1 MQVQSQLLANSG
13 ETCAS
18 RLAWLDRLGA
28 VIVAES
34 FRRFGCQDT
43 SSSHTVLP
51 EDPVLEPHEQT

>member
-13 ETCAS
+13 ETCAC
-18 RLAWLDRLGA
+18 RLVWLDRLGA

-43 SSSHTVLP
+43 SFSHMVLP
-51 EDPVLEPHEQT
+51 EDPVLERHEQT